1 MLMAVPPLMLLL
13 AKHPLVS
20 KYDLSSLLVIFCGA
34 APLSKEIEDEV
45 YKRIGVLAI
54 RQGFGMSEMTLSV
67 LSQDPEHVKCFPNFS
82 TDLPII
88 TNHFQCT
95 SGSVGCLRPGM
106 YGKIIHP
113 DTGRILGPNEH
124 GELCFKGSA
133 VMKGYIG
140 NQVATKQTIDD
151 DGWLHT

>member
-20 KYDLSSLLVIFCGA
+20 QYDLSSLLVIFCGA

-67 LSQDPEHVKCFPNFS
+67 LSQDPEHVKLIHPFDPTIS
-82 TDLPII
+82 I
-88 TNHFQCT
+88 TNHLGFRF
-95 SGSVGCLRPGM
+95 SVR
-106 YGKIIHP
+106 
-113 DTGRILGPNEH
+113 REA
-124 GELCFKGSA
+124 S
-133 VMKGYIG
+133 VR
-140 NQVATKQTIDD
+140 
-151 DGWLHT
+151 

>member
-1 MLMAVPPLMLLL
+1 MHRFFKFVNKNKSFLLQTYKVSVLMAVPPLMLLL

-67 LSQDPEHVKCFPNFS
+67 LSQDPEHVNF
-82 TDLPII
+82 
-88 TNHFQCT
+88 
-95 SGSVGCLRPGM
+95 
-106 YGKIIHP
+106 
-113 DTGRILGPNEH
+113 NE
-124 GELCFKGSA
+124 SNYA
-133 VMKGYIG
+133 ISI
-140 NQVATKQTIDD
+140 N
-151 DGWLHT
+151 

>member
-67 LSQDPEHVKCFPNFS
+67 LSQDPEHVIFS
-82 TDLPII
+82 KFNEPTLM
-88 TNHFQCT
+88 THHNYHF
-95 SGSVGCLRPGM
+95 SVRREAWDAYDQECM
-106 YGKIIHP
+106 VK
-113 DTGRILGPNEH
+113 
-124 GELCFKGSA
+124 
-133 VMKGYIG
+133 
-140 NQVATKQTIDD
+140 
-151 DGWLHT
+151 